1 MGFRHQPSTKLDFSI
16 RRAVRSSPSPA
27 VSPMTR
33 RVYSLASCINAT
45 DLAQALGDDFEVVT
59 SEADI
64 AARPGVVVVDS
75 DRILPRLEPAQ
86 LIRLV
91 ADGVPPVATE
101 GALVLP
107 LTIGPAMLARWIG
120 RAFSELEAVAE
131 VQRLNRE
138 LAELNNIG
146 IQLSAERDTEK
157 LLALILTKARAIT
170 GSDAGSLYIIDENG
184 EGRVLRFE
192 VAQND
197 SVEVPFR
204 RSTLALSPD
213 SIAGYVALS
222 GTTVSVDD
230 AYALP
235 TGTPY
240 RINRSFDDVT
250 GYRTKSLL
258 VLPLRTPDGETVG
271 VLQLINRKP
280 ATVERLLTVE
290 QTLRIVE
297 SFSARDRALAESLA
311 SQAAVAL
318 HNRRLHDEITSL
330 FEGFVQAS
338 VTAIE
343 ARDPTTSGHSFRVSA
358 YAVALARAVTRRRVG
373 PLSAAG
379 FTDAEILELRYAALL
394 HDFGKVGVRES
405 VLLKAKKL
413 YPDEL
418 ERIGLRAARLG
429 RELELRCAMAKLAY
443 LTSHGTAG
451 YAVHAARLEAQLHR
465 DLAAVATGLE
475 VVATANEPSVVLQQ
489 VAQQLEELLIPTFE
503 DHVGT
508 RHALIT
514 AEEARALSI
523 PRGSLTEEEFAEIR
537 SHVVHT
543 FEFLSRIPW
552 TRALQRIPSIAAAH
566 HEKLDGSGYPR
577 RLTAAQIT
585 LPTRL
590 LTIADIYDALTAR
603 DRPYKAAVSPERALD
618 ILADESRAGAI
629 DPDLLELFVSDR
641 IYEATDG
648 EG

>member
-1 MGFRHQPSTKLDFSI
+1 
-16 RRAVRSSPSPA
+16 
-27 VSPMTR
+27 MTR

-45 DLAQALGDDFEVVT
+45 DLAQALGEGFEVVT
-59 SEADI
+59 SDADV
-64 AARPGVVVVDS
+64 AARPGVVVVDT
-75 DRILPRLEPAQ
+75 DCPVPCLERAP

-91 ADGVPPVATE
+91 GDGAPPTATE
-101 GALVLP
+101 DELVLP
-107 LTIGPAMLARWIG
+107 VAIEPALLARWIR
-120 RAFSELEAVAE
+120 RAFSEVDAVAE

-146 IQLSAERDTEK
+146 IQLSAERDTQK
-157 LLALILTKARAIT
+157 LLELILTRARAIT
-170 GSDAGSLYIIDENG
+170 RSDAGSLYIADEDG
-184 EGRVLRFE
+184 EGQVLRFV

-197 SVEVPFR
+197 SVEVPFL
-204 RSTLALSPD
+204 RSTLPFSPD
-213 SIAGYVALS
+213 SIAGYVALT

-235 TGTPY
+235 DDTPY
-240 RINRSFDDVT
+240 RINRSFDAVT

-280 ATVERLLTVE
+280 VTVDRLHSVE
-290 QTLRIVE
+290 HTILSVE
-297 SFSARDRALAESLA
+297 SFSAHDRALAESLA

-318 HNRRLHDEITSL
+318 HNRRLHDEITRL

-343 ARDPTTSGHSFRVSA
+343 ARDPTTSGHSFRVAA
-358 YAVALARAVTRRRVG
+358 YSVALAHSVTRCTEGR
-373 PLSAAG
+373 LSAVR
-379 FTDAEILELRYAALL
+379 FSDAEILELRYAALL

-413 YPDEL
+413 YPHEL
-418 ERIGLRAARLG
+418 ERISLRAERLG
-429 RELELRCAMAKLAY
+429 RELELRCAAAKLAY
-443 LTSHGTAG
+443 LSGHGTEG
-451 YAVHAARLEAQLHR
+451 YPAHAARLEAELDR
-465 DLAAVATGLE
+465 DLTALAAGLQA
-475 VVATANEPSVVLQQ
+475 VATANEPTVVIQQ
-489 VAQQLEELLIPTFE
+489 VAQQLEELVIPTLE
-503 DHVGT
+503 DHAGM

-523 PRGSLTEEEFAEIR
+523 PRGSLTVEEFVEIR

-552 TRALQRIPSIAAAH
+552 TRELQRIPTIAAAH

-577 RLTAAQIT
+577 RLEAAQIPF
-585 LPTRL
+585 PTRL

-603 DRPYKAAVSPERALD
+603 DRPYKAAVSPEQALG
-618 ILADESRAGAI
+618 ILADESRAGAL
-629 DPDLLELFVSDR
+629 DADLLELFVSAR
-641 IYEATDG
+641 VYEATDG
-648 EG
+648 ER